1 MYAVNNENSRD
12 TESSCQS
19 RDLAIASTPSW
30 SVAVCS
36 GPPAQERHRAVGVG
50 PEGRPWRFTES
61 WSTSATQT
69 GWELGVFNLEERRLQ
84 GELIVALQSLED
96 SLLESL
102 VTEQGV
108 TDLKMGNLGQ
118 MWGRSLF
125 RGCWGPGTAAQRSW
139 GCPWRCS
146 RRGAA
151 SLWLGLGLGGLKVP
165 SSPNHAVV
173 LWSTN
178 RIYYC
183 TVTTFSSENPVLNVT
198 FVKQRDPKRTLIH
211 SEMQV
216 RLSKHAVEFN
226 CLNLISYFTL

>member
-1 MYAVNNENSRD
+1 MRIVEIQNLAVNQE
-12 TESSCQS
+12 TWPLPLLQAEVLQS
-19 RDLAIASTPSW
+19 ALGLQHKKGIELLGWVQR
-30 SVAVCS
+30 
-36 GPPAQERHRAVGVG
+36 
-50 PEGRPWRFTES
+50 RPWRFTES
-61 WSTSATQT
+61 WSTSATET